1 MTFLLGKQFNSFV
14 ELFVFLFRFFLLEF
28 LDFVLLLKE
37 FTFNFSHMCIIFKH
51 FSEEIIRSRY
61 WDLGLYKNLHTL
73 HDILPSIII
82 KSNFSFNVIID
93 VEFGCSISN
102 NYGFFIG
109 DTHMLGKWNTPMLL
123 NQLLRFKSVI
133 KVLLHL
139 MESIINL
146 IQVVDAALT
155 ELRELN
161 FLVVFGGQVLKILL
175 ILIFLLIV
183 GCHFHI
189 TVN

>member
-1 MTFLLGKQFNSFV
+1 V
-14 ELFVFLFRFFLLEF
+14 
-28 LDFVLLLKE
+28 
-37 FTFNFSHMCIIFKH
+37 
-51 FSEEIIRSRY
+51 
-61 WDLGLYKNLHTL
+61 
-73 HDILPSIII
+73 
-82 KSNFSFNVIID
+82 
-93 VEFGCSISN
+93 
-102 NYGFFIG
+102 
-109 DTHMLGKWNTPMLL
+109 LGKWNTTMLF